1 MTNQHPRDITLAEF
15 SAAFIIFGVA
25 LVVALIWPETTGA
38 LNLNRTKATIWA
50 ASIVLNVALVLYPF
64 RSVSPA
70 LRNLSGLFWT
80 FAALIFLVHAWFA
93 VFIIF
98 DGVIDTFR
106 QMGTKIASVN
116 FLLTIIWSLDVVLLW
131 TVRDPRRWLEIMH
144 TVVRLFAF
152 IVFAATLIVLRG
164 GPARTLGIVFAGTI
178 VAAVVISLLA
188 RSKRDGA
195 SAHQPAQ

>member
-116 FLLTIIWSLDVVLLW
+116 FLLTIIW
-131 TVRDPRRWLEIMH
+131 
-144 TVVRLFAF
+144 
-152 IVFAATLIVLRG
+152 
-164 GPARTLGIVFAGTI
+164 
-178 VAAVVISLLA
+178 
-188 RSKRDGA
+188 
-195 SAHQPAQ
+195 